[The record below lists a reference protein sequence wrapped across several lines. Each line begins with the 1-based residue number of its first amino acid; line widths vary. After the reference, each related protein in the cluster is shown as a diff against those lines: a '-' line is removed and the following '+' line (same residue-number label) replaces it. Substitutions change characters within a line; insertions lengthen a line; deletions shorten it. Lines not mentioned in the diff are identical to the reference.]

1 MEIAT
6 WLQNH
11 APVETTNETEAPWT
25 LVTHKSRTPLQ
36 RPPSSIATNNKYEAL
51 TTVDTQE
58 QGLQEETTPAAQ
70 SGYPKKKQRVLV
82 VGDSL
87 LRGTETPICQPDGEA
102 HKVCCLPRPE
112 VRDVAKSVPQPV

>member
-1 MEIAT
+1 
-6 WLQNH
+6 
-11 APVETTNETEAPWT
+11 VETTNETEAPWT

-58 QGLQEETTPAAQ
+58 QGLQEETTPAAH
-70 SGYPKKKQRVLV
+70 SGYCTKRPRVLV

-87 LRGTETPICQPDGEA
+87 LRGTEVPICQPDREA
-102 HKVCCLPRPE
+102 REVCCLLGAK
-112 VRDVAKSVPQPV
+112 VRDVAERRPQLVKSTDYYPL